1 MMKEVEIEKA
11 LTYMEP
17 GPLVLVT
24 TFDGQRNNVMT
35 ISWTMA
41 IDFAQHITLTTG
53 PWNHSFSTLLAE
65 RECVV
70 CIPPAAM
77 LKTAVRIG
85 MVSGTEVDKFGEFGL
100 KALPART
107 VKAPLVD
114 GCIACLE
121 CKVTDYIDR
130 YGFIILK
137 VTRVVENPDCID
149 RRIIH
154 AKGDGTFTADGESF
168 NCRELMLEKLP
179 PGL

>member
-1 MMKEVEIEKA
+1 MKEVDIEKA
-11 LTYMEP
+11 LTYIEP

-41 IDFAQHITLTTG
+41 IDFAQHIVLTTG
-53 PWNHSFSTLLAE
+53 PWNRSFTALLE
-65 RECVV
+65 KRECVV
-70 CIPPAAM
+70 CIPPVSM
-77 LKTAVRIG
+77 LETAVRIG
-85 MVSGTEVDKFGEFGL
+85 MVSGVEVDKFEKFGL
-100 KALPART
+100 KALPAQT
-107 VKAPLVD
+107 VEAPLVD

-121 CKVTDYIDR
+121 CRVTDYIDR

-137 VTRVVENPDCID
+137 VTRVVENSACID

-154 AKGDGTFTADGESF
+154 AKGDGTFTVDGESF

>member
-1 MMKEVEIEKA
+1 MKDVDIEKA
-11 LTYMEP
+11 LTYIEP

-41 IDFAQHITLTTG
+41 IDFAQHIVLTTG
-53 PWNHSFSTLLAE
+53 RWNYLFTALLE
-65 RECVV
+65 RRECVV
-70 CIPPAAM
+70 CIPPVSM
-77 LKTAVRIG
+77 LETVVRIG
-85 MVSGTEVDKFGEFGL
+85 MVSGAEVDKFEKFGL
-100 KALPART
+100 KALPAQT
-107 VKAPLVD
+107 VEAPLVD

-121 CKVTDYIDR
+121 CRVIDYIDR
-130 YGFIILK
+130 YGFIILE
-137 VTRVVENPDCID
+137 VTRVVENPDCTD

-168 NCRELMLEKLP
+168 NFRELMLEKLP

>member
-1 MMKEVEIEKA
+1 MEEVDIEKA
-11 LTYMEP
+11 LTYIEP

-41 IDFAQHITLTTG
+41 IDFAQHIVLTSG
-53 PWNHSFSTLLAE
+53 PWNHSFNILLDK

-70 CIPPAAM
+70 CIPPVSM
-77 LKTAVRIG
+77 LETVVRIG
-85 MVSGTEVDKFGEFGL
+85 MVSGTEVDKFEKFGL

-107 VKAPLVD
+107 VEAPLID

-121 CKVTDYIDR
+121 CRVTDYIDR

-137 VTRVVENPDCID
+137 VTRVVENPDCTD

-154 AKGDGTFTADGESF
+154 AIGDGTFTADGESF
-168 NCRELMLEKLP
+168 NCRELMSEKLP

>member
-1 MMKEVEIEKA
+1 MKEVNIEKA
-11 LTYMEP
+11 LTYIEP

-41 IDFAQHITLTTG
+41 IDFAQHIVLTTG
-53 PWNHSFSTLLAE
+53 PWNHSFSTLLE
-65 RECVV
+65 QRECVV
-70 CIPPAAM
+70 CIPPASM
-77 LKTAVRIG
+77 LQTAVRIG
-85 MVSGTEVDKFGEFGL
+85 MVSGTDVDKFQEFGL

-107 VKAPLVD
+107 VKAPLVE

-121 CKVTDYIDR
+121 CKVSDYIDR
-130 YGFIILK
+130 YGFFILK
-137 VTRVVENPDCID
+137 VTRVVENPDCTD

-154 AKGDGTFTADGESF
+154 AIGDGTFTADGESF
-168 NCRELMLEKLP
+168 NCRELMPEKLP